1 MEMVS
6 NKPYHYVD
14 VYILCIY
21 AEVDG
26 LNLVLSSHQQHPT
39 LSLCSSSSKA
49 ERTKVEHGF
58 QRYEACIRD
67 IPTHT
72 LHLRTFEVSILP
84 SWVVEEWNG
93 RESDHFYSSCQ
104 VAWGFFNKFS
114 KQTLLSSSFDSLG
127 SLNVYVSLPRHLTCL
142 FFILLLVMAIR
153 GA

>member
-1 MEMVS
+1 M
-6 NKPYHYVD
+6 
-14 VYILCIY
+14 
-21 AEVDG
+21 
-26 LNLVLSSHQQHPT
+26 

-114 KQTLLSSSFDSLG
+114 KQTLLSSSFDSLR
-127 SLNVYVSLPRHLTCL
+127 SLNEYMSLPRHLTCL
-142 FFILLLVMAIR
+142 FFILLLAMAIC
-153 GA
+153 GAQDRVWRITHTCITRIAKSKTGSKETNKSYN